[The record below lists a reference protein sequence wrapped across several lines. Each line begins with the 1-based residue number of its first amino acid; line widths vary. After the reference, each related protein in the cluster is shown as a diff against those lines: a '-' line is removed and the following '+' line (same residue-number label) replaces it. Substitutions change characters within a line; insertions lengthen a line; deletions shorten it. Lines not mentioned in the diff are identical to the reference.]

1 LHKRCERAMK
11 PDGLR
16 TFVLLAAGV
25 AVSPQPMLLVA
36 QSADP
41 HSEQVRPDDRSSRDH
56 DSQKARSAAPRSY
69 YGFDRNDYP
78 GDENLTWLRKT
89 FAYAG
94 YWLNA
99 PPGAA
104 ANSWTGKRNL
114 VEQAGFGFLVLFNG
128 RLDADLK
135 KSPDAARAGQAD
147 AAVAVEAARREGFPA
162 GTVIFLDVEE
172 GGRMLPEQKA
182 YIYAWI
188 DGVSTGGYRGGVYCS
203 GIAASEG
210 HGVTVVTANDLREH
224 AGKRRILYWVA
235 NDACPPAPGCGLPKA
250 TPSPAQSGIG
260 FAEVWQFA
268 QSPRRA
274 EMTRQCIAKYAPDQ
288 NCYAPGGSEENKIAL
303 DLDTANEADPSHG
316 RTGVKER

>member
-1 LHKRCERAMK
+1 MK
-11 PDGLR
+11 TDWLR
-16 TFVLLAAGV
+16 TLVLLAAGV
-25 AVSPQPMLLVA
+25 GVIPRPALLVA
-36 QSADP
+36 QSGDSR
-41 HSEQVRPDDRSSRDH
+41 SEQARSDDPSSPDH
-56 DSQKARSAAPRSY
+56 DSQKARPAAPRSY

-94 YWLNA
+94 FWLNA

-104 ANSWTGKRNL
+104 ANSWAGKRNL

-135 KSPDAARAGQAD
+135 KSADAANLGQAD

-182 YIYAWI
+182 YIYAWV
-188 DGVSTGGYRGGVYCS
+188 DGVSTGGFRAGVYCS
-203 GIAASEG
+203 GIVASEG

-224 AGKRRILYWVA
+224 AGKRQILYWVA
-235 NDACPPAPGCGLPKA
+235 NDSCPPAPGCGLPKT
-250 TPSPAQSGIG
+250 TPSPAQSGIA

-268 QSPRRA
+268 QSPRRP
-274 EMTRQCIAKYAPDQ
+274 EMTRKCVAKYAPDQ
-288 NCYAPGGSEENKIAL
+288 NCYAPGGSDKNKIAL
-303 DLDTANEADPSHG
+303 DLDTATEADPSHG
-316 RTGVKER
+316 RTGVKGR